1 MSDLSKRQ
9 LSDVAK
15 AANRYPNVDC
25 EHKITNASE
34 ISTSSTI
41 DVEVNVSREWEFGDS
56 VSLLPTVNCS
66 RYPIPREESWWVVI
80 GDEKENR
87 LCAIKR
93 VNVVKSS
100 KVKLSFASPSEE
112 GARAYSLYFMCD
124 SYLGADLEFEFDVS
138 VAKGEDPSDEDES
151 SSEDDE
157 DTDEDADKAAK
168 DS

>member
-1 MSDLSKRQ
+1 MPPANVVATRSRQ
-9 LSDVAK
+9 
-15 AANRYPNVDC
+15 
-25 EHKITNASE
+25 
-34 ISTSSTI
+34 
-41 DVEVNVSREWEFGDS
+41 
-56 VSLLPTVNCS
+56 
-66 RYPIPREESWWVVI
+66 ESWWVVI

-151 SSEDDE
+151 SSEDDADADDE
-157 DTDEDADKAAK
+157 DTNEDADKAK